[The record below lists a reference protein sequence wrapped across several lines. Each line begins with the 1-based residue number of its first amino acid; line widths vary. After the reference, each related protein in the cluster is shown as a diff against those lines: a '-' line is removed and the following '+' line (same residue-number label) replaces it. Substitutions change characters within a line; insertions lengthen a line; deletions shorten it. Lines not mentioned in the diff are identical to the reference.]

1 MTEPAS
7 SQPDA
12 VDPLSTATEDTGE
25 DVVEDFVEPPDPLE
39 AAIEGID
46 YPDAEAAHAAKLR
59 QYELAVPLGSLGL
72 LDELSSWAASVQGQ
86 CPPSAFGNTRA
97 VLFAGDHGIAAA
109 GVSAYASTVTTEL
122 LAIIDAGGGP
132 LNVLAEAAGVHVRV
146 LDLAVDA
153 DTDPGISQYKIR
165 RGSGRIDVEDA
176 LTEEQT
182 QDALRAGISIANQEI
197 DAGAELLI
205 AADLGVANSTP
216 ASALI
221 SVLTDF
227 EPIKVVGRGSG
238 IDDDGW
244 IRKCAAIRD
253 ARRRAWPYRTDV
265 AGLLAVAGSAD
276 LAAMTGFLL
285 QAANRRTPVLLDG
298 LVVSA
303 AALAAQ
309 LACPRV
315 VRWFQAAHLSPEPA
329 HDIALRR
336 LGLRPIVNLE
346 ISLGQGTG
354 ALVAL
359 PILRA
364 ATLTLAKLAGFEDA
378 RSDDAGSDDA
388 GSDDAGS
395 GGAGP
400 ADLEAGD
407 RE

>member
-1 MTEPAS
+1 M
-7 SQPDA
+7 
-12 VDPLSTATEDTGE
+12 
-25 DVVEDFVEPPDPLE
+25 
-39 AAIEGID
+39 
-46 YPDAEAAHAAKLR
+46 
-59 QYELAVPLGSLGL
+59 
-72 LDELSSWAASVQGQ
+72 QGR
-86 CPPSAFGNTRA
+86 CPPTAFDNTRA

-109 GVSAYASTVTTEL
+109 GVSAYPSTVTTEL
-122 LAIIDAGGGP
+122 LAIIAAGGSA

-153 DTDPGISQYKIR
+153 DTDPAISQYKIR
-165 RGSGRIDVEDA
+165 RGSGRIDLEDA
-176 LTEEQT
+176 LTDEHT
-182 QDALRAGISIANQEI
+182 QDALRAGIVIADQEI

-227 EPIKVVGRGSG
+227 EPIKVIGRGSG
-238 IDDDGW
+238 IDDAGW

-253 ARRRAWPYRTDV
+253 ARRRAWPHRTELTE
-265 AGLLAVAGSAD
+265 LLTVTGSAD

-285 QAANRRTPVLLDG
+285 QAANRRVPVLLDG

-336 LGLRPIVNLE
+336 LGLTPIVNLD

-354 ALVAL
+354 ALIAL
-359 PILRA
+359 PVLRA
-364 ATLTLAKLAGFEDA
+364 ATLTLAKLAAFETADPA
-378 RSDDAGSDDA
+378 ATADDPEQPLPDV
-388 GSDDAGS
+388 
-395 GGAGP
+395 
-400 ADLEAGD
+400 
-407 RE
+407 